1 MLSRRALALTA
12 ALLAVVAPSSSRGE
26 TIARYCAPWW
36 HGSFPVPTP
45 ETPLTPT
52 PTVLVGA
59 SWAGE
64 PVSQSA
70 PFDPRGLAVTV
81 RDEHGDAV
89 DGRLAFGGD
98 ALRDTLAF
106 VDLVASEVV
115 WRPTA
120 ALPPGRY
127 TVDTVIPAPPA
138 EPAWADCHDLPRTVS
153 LSFEVAEDPP
163 APATLET
170 SSSFARAW
178 GPLDTSR
185 SCHDRAEVAFC
196 EEEPLFCCF
205 PLEPER
211 D

>member
-59 SWAGE
+59 SWSGE

-170 SSSFARAW
+170 SSSFAR
-178 GPLDTSR
+178 S
-185 SCHDRAEVAFC
+185 
-196 EEEPLFCCF
+196 
-205 PLEPER
+205 
-211 D
+211 